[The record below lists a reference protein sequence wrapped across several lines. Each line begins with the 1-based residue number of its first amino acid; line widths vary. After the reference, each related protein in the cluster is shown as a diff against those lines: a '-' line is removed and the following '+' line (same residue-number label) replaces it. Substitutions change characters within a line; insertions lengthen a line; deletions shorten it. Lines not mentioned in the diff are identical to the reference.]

1 MPATAHTLLRDRRA
15 WLGDRRGLL
24 IDRDGHL
31 ELARVPGPADGKPV
45 EIDTAYPYAR
55 AISGLAL
62 GPCGALFVA
71 DTARHRVACF
81 DARCAGETHLPA
93 HRDSH
98 GAPGHLDTPCGLA
111 VCPEGL
117 WVADRGHDRLQ
128 RFAFPRLEPHFV
140 IEGVR
145 APTSIATDAHG
156 RVLVIDA
163 DDSRLRRFLSSGAED
178 AAFSASLE
186 PGRLGAPHCVATRED
201 GTILVSDTLRNAV
214 LLFDADG
221 RFMRELTGTPGWLPG
236 AIAAAGNQV
245 CVADAAS
252 GAILFFVDDVLLGP
266 LPGWRGAVSALALA
280 SDGALTVKPGLDARV
295 VRLAA
300 EAAHL
305 TDGELLAG
313 PFDAGEE
320 ERWERAW
327 VEARIP
333 ADTGLALDVAVNDD
347 GVVPDASAWR
357 TLPGT
362 DALLALPGE
371 PEGRFAWLRVRLH
384 ASAGS
389 AYPGSASPVLCQVR
403 LATAAEDYLDYL
415 PLTYRRN
422 DRDGFLSRWLRLLRG
437 EFLAIEESVDLLS
450 RIADPDFVPGPALP
464 WLAQW
469 LGLEL
474 PASADESVH
483 RALIAQAVDLQAR
496 RGTPAS
502 IARFVELHTGIRPA
516 IVEAFAQR
524 RIWVL
529 GVSSR
534 LDFDT
539 RLPALEP
546 AGMVLPDAQAPLP
559 CPGPIG
565 SAVVGATGPLA
576 AHQSGTPLFDD
587 EAHRFCVVV
596 DAARVCDPEVLAELH
611 RIVEREKP
619 AHTDFRVQAVV
630 PQLLVGLQSRIGID
644 AIVGEEQA
652 SRIDA
657 ARLGIDL
664 LLPSDDASRAGR
676 TSLDGTLTLA

>member
-1 MPATAHTLLRDRRA
+1 MPATAHALLRDRRA
-15 WLGDRRGLL
+15 WLGDRRGLS
-24 IDRDGHL
+24 IDREGNL
-31 ELARVPGPADGKPV
+31 ELARAPGPADGKPV

-62 GPCGALFVA
+62 GPCEALFVA
-71 DTARHRVACF
+71 DSARHRVVYV
-81 DARCAGETHLPA
+81 DALCAGETPLPA
-93 HRDSH
+93 RQDSH
-98 GAPGHLDTPCGLA
+98 GAPGELDAPCGLA
-111 VCPEGL
+111 VSVEGL

-140 IEGVR
+140 IEGMR

-163 DDSRLRRFLSSGAED
+163 DDSRFRRFLSSGAED
-178 AAFSASLE
+178 AAFSASFE
-186 PGRLGAPHCVATRED
+186 SGRLRAPHCVATRED

-214 LLFDADG
+214 LLFDTDG
-221 RFMRELTGTPGWLPG
+221 KFQRELAGTAGWLPG

-245 CVADAAS
+245 CVADAAT
-252 GAILFFVDDVLLGP
+252 GALLFFVDDVLVGP
-266 LPGWRGAVSALALA
+266 LPGWRGPVSALALS
-280 SDGALTVKPGLDARV
+280 SDGTLTVKPGPDARI

-300 EAAHL
+300 QASHV

-320 ERWERAW
+320 ETWERAW
-327 VEARIP
+327 VEAEVP
-333 ADTGLALDVAVNDD
+333 TDTGVVLDVAVNDD
-347 GVVPDASAWR
+347 GVAPEASAWR
-357 TLPGT
+357 PLPGA
-362 DALLALPGE
+362 DALLALPGQ
-371 PEGRFAWLRVRLH
+371 PGGRFAWIRVRLH
-384 ASAGS
+384 ASA
-389 AYPGSASPVLCQVR
+389 ALPSPALSQVR

-422 DRDGFLSRWLRLLRG
+422 DRDGFLSRWLKLLRG

-450 RIADPDFVPGPALP
+450 RIADPDFVPTAALP

-474 PASADESVH
+474 PASIDEATQ
-483 RALIAQAVDLQAR
+483 RELIAHAVHLQAR

-502 IARFVELHTGIRPA
+502 IAQFVELHTGIRPA

-539 RLPALEP
+539 RLPALEA
-546 AGMVLPDAQAPLP
+546 AGMVLPDARAPLP

-565 SAVVGATGPLA
+565 SAVVGASGPLTV
-576 AHQSGTPLFDD
+576 HQHGTPLFDD

-596 DAARVCDPEVLAELH
+596 DAHRVRDPNVLAELH

-619 AHTDFRVQAVV
+619 AHTDFRVQAIA

-644 AIVGEEQA
+644 AIVGLQQTT
-652 SRIDA
+652 SVDA
-657 ARLGIDL
+657 ARVGLDFF
-664 LLPSDDASRAGR
+664 LPAGDASRVGR
-676 TSLDGTLTLA
+676 AALDGTLTLA